1 LLLTYSLYVTY
12 KEYVT
17 GLLFAVWLKL
27 LKEGHMS
34 NFHSLPE
41 IVRAMATKA
50 AQSTSAAPVKPL
62 ARGEFMGAAV
72 VRGDGGLHRQPDHE
86 ELLVVLDGEGDFRVA
101 DEVRHIRPGDFVFVP
116 RNAIH
121 GAVATQN
128 GPIALLAIIAPKFDL
143 AKDVVWE
150 KGAELPRF
158 EMV

>member
-1 LLLTYSLYVTY
+1 
-12 KEYVT
+12 
-17 GLLFAVWLKL
+17 
-27 LKEGHMS
+27 MS
-34 NFHSLPE
+34 NFHTLPE
-41 IVRAMATKA
+41 IVRAMAAKA
-50 AQSTSAAPVKPL
+50 AQPASAAPVKPL
-62 ARGEFMGAAV
+62 TRGEFMGAAI
-72 VRGDGGLHRQPDHE
+72 VRSEAGDGGLHRQPDHE

-121 GAVATQN
+121 GTVATQH